1 MLFPIPLNISFTG
14 CICIRLQLS
23 WGKLRPEPATRW
35 FDYAT
40 GSVCFHR
47 IGFTSSLTLS
57 PEYFAIFLHSTC
69 SLSDS

>member
-1 MLFPIPLNISFTG
+1 MLRIIKKKIYKFFFFNNN
-14 CICIRLQLS
+14 
-23 WGKLRPEPATRW
+23 
-35 FDYAT
+35 AT

>member
-1 MLFPIPLNISFTG
+1 MLKIINI
-14 CICIRLQLS
+14 INKNNINNN
-23 WGKLRPEPATRW
+23 
-35 FDYAT
+35 AT
-40 GSVCFHR
+40 GFVCFHR

>member
-1 MLFPIPLNISFTG
+1 MLKIIKNINNS
-14 CICIRLQLS
+14 
-23 WGKLRPEPATRW
+23 
-35 FDYAT
+35 AT